1 MYMSDK
7 RDKIKFGL
15 FCLTAAISI
24 ITLIIYIVYISKV
37 PPYTADY
44 DSFYFSVL
52 SCYSLW
58 PLGTFCAAYAVTY
71 LLKPTVGFGGKN
83 FLMILSL
90 GIFVA
95 YAICVILFII
105 SNFTSIRTFANDIMG
120 NYFIRTHLQFNAKT
134 YAMFLGFITG
144 LVANSK

>member
-44 DSFYFSVL
+44 DSFYFSYCPVTA
-52 SCYSLW
+52 CGLW
-58 PLGTFCAAYAVTY
+58 VHFAPLMRLHTC
-71 LLKPTVGFGGKN
+71 
-83 FLMILSL
+83 
-90 GIFVA
+90 
-95 YAICVILFII
+95 
-105 SNFTSIRTFANDIMG
+105 
-120 NYFIRTHLQFNAKT
+120 
-134 YAMFLGFITG
+134 
-144 LVANSK
+144 

>member
-37 PPYTADY
+37 PPYTSDY

-71 LLKPTVGFGGKN
+71 LLKPTVGFGDKN
-83 FLMILSL
+83 ILLILSL
-90 GIFVA
+90 GVLLHTQ
-95 YAICVILFII
+95 YA
-105 SNFTSIRTFANDIMG
+105 
-120 NYFIRTHLQFNAKT
+120 
-134 YAMFLGFITG
+134 
-144 LVANSK
+144 

>member
-7 RDKIKFGL
+7 KDKVKFGL

-24 ITLIIYIVYISKV
+24 ITLIIYIVYINKV
-37 PPYTADY
+37 PPYTSDY

-52 SCYSLW
+52 SCYTLW

-71 LLKPTVGFGGKN
+71 LLKPTVNLQCKKI
-83 FLMILSL
+83 LLILSL
-90 GIFVA
+90 CIFIV
-95 YAICVILFII
+95 YALIILLFTI
-105 SNFTSIRTFANDIMG
+105 SNFTSLRTFANDIMG

-134 YAMFLGFITG
+134 YTMFLGFITG
-144 LVANSK
+144 LTANSR